1 MTSADLRVCCPVL
14 SFLVL
19 VKPARDLRVCVC
31 VCVCVCV
38 QRTELV
44 LFVCVCVYVC
54 TVLHCYRECVKL
66 VRDLGLPLLVLGGG
80 GYTVRNVARCWTHET
95 SVLIDDDIPNDIPY
109 NGA

>member
-1 MTSADLRVCCPVL
+1 M
-14 SFLVL
+14 
-19 VKPARDLRVCVC
+19 
-31 VCVCVCV
+31 CVCVCV

-66 VRDLGLPLLVLGGG
+66 VWDLGLPLLVLGGG
-80 GYTVRNVARCWTHET
+80 GYMVRNITHCWTHET
-95 SVLIDDDIPNDIPY
+95 SVLIDDDIPNDIAY